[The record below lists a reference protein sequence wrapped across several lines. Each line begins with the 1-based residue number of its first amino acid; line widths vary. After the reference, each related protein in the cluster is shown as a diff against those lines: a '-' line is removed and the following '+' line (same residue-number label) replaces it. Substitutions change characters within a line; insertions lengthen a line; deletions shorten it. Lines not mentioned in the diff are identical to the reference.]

1 VRSSWASMFPFT
13 AWDSFSSCS
22 VGVLNVAASWTS
34 ASGRFLFC
42 ARARTLIRCLATS
55 RLRMV
60 DGVSSSLER
69 LGSCPP
75 ARTPLHIS
83 SLIQTF
89 RKEKRPNSICL
100 VSTPSNIGCNSTE
113 EIAPLVFFCM
123 QNSSISDLA
132 MQRPSNFAR
141 MWIHSRPSTL
151 SDWGQQ
157 AKRLDRSLGAYTPAP
172 STPSSMGALVQHPDL
187 LPSRLGWIGCLF
199 SGKTSSLDAFSSYS
213 RQRGCP
219 AVPCRTTG
227 KLEAATPRSSRTRG
241 AFPSGNHHFQQVE
254 SDLSRDGLNPSRIP
268 L

>member
-1 VRSSWASMFPFT
+1 
-13 AWDSFSSCS
+13 
-22 VGVLNVAASWTS
+22 
-34 ASGRFLFC
+34 
-42 ARARTLIRCLATS
+42 
-55 RLRMV
+55 MV
-60 DGVSSSLER
+60 DGVSSSLGR

-75 ARTPLHIS
+75 ARRSLLTT
-83 SLIQTF
+83 SLIQAF
-89 RKEKRPNSICL
+89 RKEKRPDDIRL
-100 VSTPSNIGCNSTE
+100 VSTPPNIRLSGIQG
-113 EIAPLVFFCM
+113 IAPLICFCM
-123 QNSSISDLA
+123 HDNGISDLA

-141 MWIHSRPSTL
+141 MWIHTRPSTL

-187 LPSRLGWIGCLF
+187 LPSHLGWIGCLF

-227 KLEAATPRSSRTRG
+227 ILEAATPRSSRTRG

>member
-1 VRSSWASMFPFT
+1 
-13 AWDSFSSCS
+13 
-22 VGVLNVAASWTS
+22 
-34 ASGRFLFC
+34 
-42 ARARTLIRCLATS
+42 
-55 RLRMV
+55 
-60 DGVSSSLER
+60 
-69 LGSCPP
+69 
-75 ARTPLHIS
+75 
-83 SLIQTF
+83 
-89 RKEKRPNSICL
+89 
-100 VSTPSNIGCNSTE
+100 
-113 EIAPLVFFCM
+113 
-123 QNSSISDLA
+123 
-132 MQRPSNFAR
+132 
-141 MWIHSRPSTL
+141 L

-199 SGKTSSLDAFSSYS
+199 SGETSSLDAFSSYS

-227 KLEAATPRSSRTRG
+227 ILEAATPRSSRTRG

>member
-1 VRSSWASMFPFT
+1 MSCDITPPHGGRSFLKPRKARKLPTGSHTSTHLIF
-13 AWDSFSSCS
+13 DSNFSQGKTTKQHLPC
-22 VGVLNVAASWTS
+22 
-34 ASGRFLFC
+34 FY
-42 ARARTLIRCLATS
+42 
-55 RLRMV
+55 
-60 DGVSSSLER
+60 
-69 LGSCPP
+69 
-75 ARTPLHIS
+75 
-83 SLIQTF
+83 
-89 RKEKRPNSICL
+89 
-100 VSTPSNIGCNSTE
+100 PSNIGCNSTE

-172 STPSSMGALVQHPDL
+172 STPSSMGALVQHPDS

-199 SGKTSSLDAFSSYS
+199 SGETSSLDAFSSYS

-227 KLEAATPRSSRTRG
+227 ILEAATPRSSRTRG